1 MLRIS
6 IIEAPEE
13 RKLEL
18 EGKLIPPWTTELG
31 RVCQKARE
39 GLAGRTL
46 LVNLNNLTAIGQQG
60 EDLIAALMSEGV
72 KFRCR
77 GVFARQVLRQ
87 VARRP
92 EAQLVRGEV
101 GPDRGKR

>member
-1 MLRIS
+1 MLRIL
-6 IIEAPEE
+6 IIEAREE

-18 EGKLIPPWTTELG
+18 EGKLIPPWTSELR
-31 RVCQKARE
+31 RVCEQARE
-39 GLAGRTL
+39 GLAGRKL
-46 LVNLNNLTAIGQQG
+46 RVDLNNLTAIGQQG

-92 EAQLVRGEV
+92 EAQFVRGEV
-101 GPDRGKR
+101 GPDRGTR